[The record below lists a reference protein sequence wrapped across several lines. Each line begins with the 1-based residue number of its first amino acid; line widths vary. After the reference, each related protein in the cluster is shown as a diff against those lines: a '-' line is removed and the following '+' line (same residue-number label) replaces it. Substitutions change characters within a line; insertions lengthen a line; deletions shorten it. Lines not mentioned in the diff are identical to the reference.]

1 MRKNIKLFINNQEVN
16 ISEDLS
22 LPITYSVEDF
32 KNPTIVKNSFSKT
45 ITIPGTKQNNK
56 IFGEIYKLDRFIIDH
71 TGTPTS
77 GVSFDPSKRVDFQIY
92 NNSDLVE
99 SGYMQLNSISI
110 KEAIVSYNITLYGGL
125 GDFFYRLKYKEDGT
139 NRTLADLRYFIE
151 DSEGNVLP
159 EDTEMNFT
167 INKDF
172 VNNCFNQDWSTE
184 GNQLNDVITFVP
196 AYNGLYENFD
206 NSTCLINTVNDTI
219 FPKSKDEYTPYNG
232 YALAKLNKSYT
243 EWEMRDLRSYMQ
255 RPALKLSKLIKA
267 ICNKYNS
274 GYDVVF
280 DNDFFNSNN
289 PYWNNTVVALP
300 LLGSNEENEDKNTYT
315 DQLTVSDN
323 IWCGYTPSAGQ
334 YPVKGIIR
342 DYSSTDLPSTNNI
355 IDFTSLPATAFLN
368 LDVDYQLNFVGDSTV
383 NDLYL
388 TYIVNNLRYYSS
400 IVVQLFLYN
409 ENDLTNPIASSP
421 LYNLTNR
428 IPGDKQST
436 PDRWFNYDKKIDAPV
451 ETIYGH
457 FIKNGDKY
465 TFNSDDGHNTF
476 KATFKDVPRVDRG
489 RISIMIQGGTSLAF
503 GWGYLTTSDILSTTD
518 NNTVKGY
525 AEVITSNNTLTANW
539 ESSVSSGALI
549 TKETLLR
556 TENTPADYLLSYSK
570 LFGLYFTK
578 DIDGKTIR
586 IYTRNNFFKNII
598 SDWSKRIDYSKDFTI
613 NPLIFDKK

>member
-1 MRKNIKLFINNQEVN
+1 
-16 ISEDLS
+16 
-22 LPITYSVEDF
+22 
-32 KNPTIVKNSFSKT
+32 
-45 ITIPGTKQNNK
+45 
-56 IFGEIYKLDRFIIDH
+56 
-71 TGTPTS
+71 
-77 GVSFDPSKRVDFQIY
+77 
-92 NNSDLVE
+92 
-99 SGYMQLNSISI
+99 
-110 KEAIVSYNITLYGGL
+110 
-125 GDFFYRLKYKEDGT
+125 
-139 NRTLADLRYFIE
+139 
-151 DSEGNVLP
+151 
-159 EDTEMNFT
+159 
-167 INKDF
+167 
-172 VNNCFNQDWSTE
+172 
-184 GNQLNDVITFVP
+184 
-196 AYNGLYENFD
+196 
-206 NSTCLINTVNDTI
+206 
-219 FPKSKDEYTPYNG
+219 
-232 YALAKLNKSYT
+232 
-243 EWEMRDLRSYMQ
+243 MQ

-300 LLGSNEENEDKNTYT
+300 LLGSNEENKDSNTYT

-421 LYNLTNR
+421 LYNLTNK

-525 AEVITSNNTLTANW
+525 VEVITSNNTLTANW

-578 DIDGKTIR
+578 DIDSKTIR
-586 IYTRNNFFKNII
+586 IYTRNNFFKNIV

-613 NPLIFDKK
+613 NPLIFDKKWYTMSLDTPETYYANKYNKEYGIVYGQQRLDTGYNFNADNVDLYTDNVYNNTITARATDKYFRTFRNSSSVYVPCFMNDNISYSLYKTGEGNNIDLYGINYIDTTKTAEWYNIAGNDIFPKTCFYSLSNDE